1 MINFSDGFYFY
12 WEQKNHRIMS
22 TQVHY
27 IAVIGGAV
35 SGSATAFQFA
45 SRGIKTVI
53 FDQQALPYGKIEDGL
68 PKWHAKLRDKEE
80 GKIDKRLAHPNITY
94 VPNIRLGEAVT
105 FEELCSWGFS
115 AIVLAT
121 GAFNDRP
128 LPVDGVDEYLNKGFY
143 YQNPFFIWYNHFH
156 EPGYEGLKH
165 EIVDD
170 AVVVGGGLASL
181 DVVKALMI
189 ESVKEKLLEKGHD
202 VDMFTLDRSI
212 VKVLDGLGY
221 TLDDLGLKG
230 CRLYYRR
237 RTIDMP
243 VTPMATDTPE
253 ALEKAQGIRAKL
265 LNNFVKKYLFKF
277 YECHVPI
284 GKIVKDG
291 KLAGLVFQKTEVID
305 GKAAAI
311 EGTEHDVESPLVI
324 SSIGSIPELLDGIPS
339 QWQMFKI
346 ADINTCQIE
355 GYDNV
360 FAVGNAVTGQGN
372 IKESYKHG
380 NELSERI
387 MDESLGW
394 KEEHFEEYLRITESK
409 VQDQASVIAE
419 KFSGNNLLSVEKV
432 AELDVKIAEMH
443 KKSGYT
449 GDYMS
454 WRNANIPV
462 RLEDMLGIEH

>member
-1 MINFSDGFYFY
+1 
-12 WEQKNHRIMS
+12 MS
-22 TQVHY
+22 NPAHY

-35 SGSATAFQFA
+35 SGSVTAFKFA

-53 FDQQALPYGKIEDGL
+53 FDQQTLPYGKIEDGL
-68 PKWHAKLRDKEE
+68 PKWHSKLRDKEE
-80 GKIDKRLAHPNITY
+80 GKIDERLVHPNITY
-94 VPNIRLGEAVT
+94 VPNVRLGSDIT
-105 FEELCSWGFS
+105 FEELNSWGFS

-128 LPVDGVDEYLNKGFY
+128 LPVDGIDEYVNNGFY

-156 EPGYEGLKH
+156 EENYEGLKH
-165 EIVDD
+165 DIVDD
-170 AVVVGGGLASL
+170 AVVVGGGLVSL

-189 ESVKEKLLEKGHD
+189 ESVKEKLQEKGHE

-212 VKVLDGLGY
+212 VKVLDELGY

-230 CRLYYRR
+230 CSLYYRR
-237 RTIDMP
+237 RMIDMP

-265 LNNFVKKYLFKF
+265 LNNFTTKYLFRF
-277 YECHVPI
+277 YECHAPI
-284 GKIVKDG
+284 DKIVEDG

-305 GKAAAI
+305 GKAVAI
-311 EGTEHDVESPLVI
+311 EGTEIKVEAALVI
-324 SSIGSIPELLDGIPS
+324 SSIGSIPELLEGIPS

-346 ADINTCQIE
+346 SDMNTCQIE

-372 IKESYKHG
+372 IKESFKHG
-380 NELSERI
+380 NELSGRI
-387 MDESLGW
+387 MDDSLGW
-394 KEEHFEEYLRITESK
+394 TEEHFEAYSEITASN
-409 VQDQASVIAE
+409 VSDQASEIAN
-419 KFSGNNLLSVEKV
+419 KFSENNLLSAEKV
-432 AELDVKIAEMH
+432 AEIDSKIGELHA
-443 KKSGYT
+443 KSGYS
-449 GDYMS
+449 GDYQA
-454 WRNANIPV
+454 WRDANIPT